1 MSTVRPAIL
10 RSARPGIRVRGWMP
24 LVLMALLMLAVG
36 GYAYGKT
43 SSFAS
48 QYNLNS
54 LLLAAMPLAFV
65 ALAQATVLLIG
76 GFDISVGAL
85 MTLCVVVG
93 SFSLKDGLPWYEL
106 VPGVLAMLGVGAAV
120 GLANAALVKV
130 FRLPSIIATLATL
143 SILQGIA
150 LRLRPVAGGTINIEV
165 SDALNSSMSFLPYAF
180 IGLVVLAAAA
190 DWWLFRTTSG
200 LTLRAVGFDELSSRR
215 LGAPTS
221 RIHWR
226 AFVVASLFAAIG
238 SFFLAVL
245 LGTGDATPGT
255 GTSYTL
261 QSIAAAVLGGASLA
275 GGRASFVGAV
285 FGAVFLALLTNIQ
298 SFVNWQDYVVQ
309 IVIGALT
316 LAALA
321 VYQGADLWT
330 QLRGVWRDLR
340 RRRLAAAPQRA

>member
-1 MSTVRPAIL
+1 MGL
-10 RSARPGIRVRGWMP
+10 
-24 LVLMALLMLAVG
+24 LVVAVG
-36 GYAYGKT
+36 AYAYGKD

-48 QYNLNS
+48 KFNLNS

-65 ALAQATVLLIG
+65 ALAQASVLLIG

-106 VPGVLAMLGVGAAV
+106 VPGALAVLAV
-120 GLANAALVKV
+120 GLAVGAANGALVKI

-150 LRLRPVAGGTINIEV
+150 LRLRPVAGGTINGDV
-165 SDALNSSMSFLPYAF
+165 TQGLQSSVSFLPYAF
-180 IGLVVLAAAA
+180 IGLLVVAAGG
-190 DWWLFRTTSG
+190 DYWLHRTTSG

-215 LGAPTS
+215 LGAATS
-221 RIHWR
+221 RVHWR
-226 AFVVASLFAAIG
+226 AFILASLLAAVG
-238 SFFLAVL
+238 AFFLAIL
-245 LGTGDATPGT
+245 LGTGDATPST

-285 FGAVFLALLTNIQ
+285 LGAVFLALLTNIQ

-316 LAALA
+316 LAALV
-321 VYQGADLWT
+321 VYQGADLWARVGAAWREFR
-330 QLRGVWRDLR
+330 RG
-340 RRRLAAAPQRA
+340 RLAAGAQGA